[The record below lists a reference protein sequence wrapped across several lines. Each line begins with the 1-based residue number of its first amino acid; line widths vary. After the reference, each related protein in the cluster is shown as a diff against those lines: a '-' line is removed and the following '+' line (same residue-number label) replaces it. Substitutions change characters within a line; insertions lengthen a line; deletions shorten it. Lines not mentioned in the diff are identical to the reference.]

1 MDYKEIQELIQT
13 IDESGLYSLDV
24 ESNGTRIKMS
34 KGPEQVVV
42 GTTVATSTVATS
54 KEDVKVQV
62 ETQTSDIVE
71 AQNTNAYEKVEKIKD
86 EGLHIIKSPIVGT
99 FYASASPE
107 KPHFVSVGTMV
118 KKGSILCI
126 LEAMKLMN
134 EIESDVDGEVVE
146 VLVKSEDMVE
156 YGQSLFKI
164 RESGR

>member
-1 MDYKEIQELIQT
+1 MDYKAIQELIQT
-13 IDESGLYSLDV
+13 INESGLYSLEV

-34 KGPEQVVV
+34 KGPEQVLV
-42 GTTVATSTVATS
+42 GSAPAMSKVAVEVLDEPQTVAT
-54 KEDVKVQV
+54 
-62 ETQTSDIVE
+62 VE
-71 AQNTNAYEKVEKIKD
+71 APKTKANEKIEVVTD
-86 EGLHIIKSPIVGT
+86 DNLHIIKSPIVGT

-164 RESGR
+164 KETGR